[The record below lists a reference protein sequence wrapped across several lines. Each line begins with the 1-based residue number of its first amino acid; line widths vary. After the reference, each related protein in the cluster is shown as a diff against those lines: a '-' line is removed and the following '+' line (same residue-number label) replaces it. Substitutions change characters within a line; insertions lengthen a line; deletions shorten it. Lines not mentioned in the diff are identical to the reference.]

1 VPIIIALNKKIT
13 TYNERNLPLTFQ
25 NKLFLPAGFAYAG
38 RINYKRGGAL
48 SDTAKGGKEKGRG

>member
-38 RINYKRGGAL
+38 RINYKRGPIPL
-48 SDTAKGGKEKGRG
+48 KVGKKREEDRRE